1 MKYPPSRVVIRELR
15 KCKPSLDEFFIPR
28 NFDVADVILKEVGA
42 ILENAEQSGLALTS
56 TEILNLKVYHH
67 VLQVSEYIWQGLI
80 KSARQSLKQ
89 LHSCYKQLTQLDA
102 SNGMYLVVM
111 VTVISISVSVC
122 LCLFF
127 EVSILPRQLILPLS

>member
-1 MKYPPSRVVIRELR
+1 MCKYTPISSWLPELPR
-15 KCKPSLDEFFIPR
+15 R

-56 TEILNLKVYHH
+56 TEILSLKVFHH

-102 SNGMYLVVM
+102 NNGTYSIVVM
-111 VTVISISVSVC
+111 VTA
-122 LCLFF
+122 LCVL
-127 EVSILPRQLILPLS
+127 LQLVPHLL